1 MVGRQRLMSGSEVED
16 SSSPAGIAAAVA
28 KYLAASKPTQKN
40 QGLWLRYIE
49 KFAIHLF
56 TLDVEVL
63 AYAYGNGM
71 SWGGYPQAFTIIRFA
86 PFQAATAAHET
97 FKDLGLVA

>member
-1 MVGRQRLMSGSEVED
+1 MVGGKRLMPGSEVED
-16 SSSPAGIAAAVA
+16 FSSPAGIAARAA

-40 QGLWLRYIE
+40 QGIWLRYIE

-63 AYAYGNGM
+63 AYTYCNWM
-71 SWGGYPQAFTIIRFA
+71 SWGCYPQAFTIIRFA
-86 PFQAATAAHET
+86 PFQPATAAHET
-97 FKDLGLVA
+97 FKDLRAVP